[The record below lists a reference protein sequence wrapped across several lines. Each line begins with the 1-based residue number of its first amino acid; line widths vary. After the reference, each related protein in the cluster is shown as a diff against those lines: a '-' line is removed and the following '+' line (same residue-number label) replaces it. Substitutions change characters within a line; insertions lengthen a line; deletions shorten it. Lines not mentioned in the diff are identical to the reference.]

1 MSRVRTSR
9 RRLALAVTVA
19 LAVTTGS
26 LAAGPAVA
34 TTGGAAAGA
43 VAAPARSSQDPA
55 EMLPGSTVIGNG
67 PSGFLTRRT
76 ESGTNIYRWTRYAD
90 GVTTTLP
97 GAGYAGSH
105 GSDLVVRSEG
115 NVHTILDMASGAD
128 PVIIDTAF
136 LGTSG
141 QLVRLAG
148 STLVMR
154 VTRPDGR
161 GEAHLVSKPGDTVVD
176 RVVTGLPADG
186 SIRRWDMSAP
196 DTLALLYTGTVDGV
210 TGSRVALVDVATA
223 AIVEDRATPGA
234 GLSGDVSVSAS
245 HLAWAEKSPSG
256 DATTLAVARRG
267 QTEVERVP
275 LGRGAL
281 LTELTGDWVTYAVP
295 GGTTASAPNP
305 LHALTARSLTTG
317 RTVELLDTVTVIRPE
332 ADGGLLVQ
340 GGTTEH
346 GEGLY
351 RIAPGADGAP
361 AATLV
366 ASTGR
371 PIVLQLTGQTV
382 PGTFDFRTSGG
393 DGYLTW
399 QFAAYTGAKVD
410 VELTH
415 TATGQR
421 HTSTSTV
428 DVAGRGLAYWTGLL
442 NGDVAAPNGA
452 YTWKMT
458 ATPTNGIG
466 APVEGTGTLT
476 VDNGQAPHGFSDTG
490 SPDLLV
496 RDGGFLFHY
505 DGRQA
510 LYHGAQNTLKET
522 NIGAG
527 WDAYD
532 QIVTPG
538 NVAGARFADLVARD
552 KTGALWLHTGTG
564 GGTGTPV
571 FSPRTKIG
579 GGWQIYDKLTGGSD
593 LDGDGHPDLVAT
605 DTAGDLWFYKGTGS
619 ATAPFAP
626 RVKTGHGWGIYNKI
640 VATGN
645 IGGGPAGDLVAR
657 DTAGDLWLYLG
668 NGDGTFAA
676 RTKIGGGWNRYD
688 EIIAIGDADRDGR
701 PDLLANGPDGL
712 NDDLALY
719 AGTGNWRTPFG
730 PRSSLYPPAPLTGS
744 YKTLF

>member
-9 RRLALAVTVA
+9 RRLALAVTAA
-19 LAVTTGS
+19 LAVTTGA
-26 LAAGPAVA
+26 LTAGPAA
-34 TTGGAAAGA
+34 ANPGGAAAAA
-43 VAAPARSSQDPA
+43 VAAPAQA
-55 EMLPGSTVIGNG
+55 AQNAVAMLPGSIVMGNG
-67 PSGFLTRRT
+67 PSGFLTRTQERT
-76 ESGTNIYRWTRYAD
+76 GYVYRWTRYAD

-97 GAGYAGSH
+97 GSGYAGTL
-105 GSDLVVRSEG
+105 GADLVVRSEG
-115 NVHTILDMASGAD
+115 NVRTILDMSSGAE
-128 PVIIDTAF
+128 PVVIDTAF

-141 QLVRLAG
+141 ALIRLAG

-154 VTRPDGR
+154 VNRPDGP
-161 GEAHLVSKPGDTVVD
+161 GGDVHLVSKPGDTVVD
-176 RVVTGLPADG
+176 HKVTGLPADAA
-186 SIRRWDMSAP
+186 IRRYDMSTP

-223 AIVEDRATPGA
+223 AIVEDRPASGA
-234 GLSGDVSVSAS
+234 GLSGDVSVSAT

-267 QTEVERVP
+267 QTEVERFP
-275 LGRGAL
+275 LGTGTL
-281 LTELTGDWVTYAVP
+281 LTELTGDWVTYGVP
-295 GGTTASAPNP
+295 GGVTASVPNP
-305 LHALTARSLTTG
+305 LYALAARSLTTG
-317 RTVELLDTVTVIRPE
+317 QTVKLLDTVTTIRPE

-340 GGTTEH
+340 GGTIEH

-351 RIAPGADGAP
+351 RIAPGADGTP

-366 ASTGR
+366 ASTGL
-371 PIVLQLTGQTV
+371 PIVPQLTGQTV
-382 PGTFDFRTSGG
+382 PGTFDFRTSRG

-410 VELTH
+410 VVLTH

-421 HTSTSTV
+421 WTSTTPV
-428 DVAGRGLAYWTGLL
+428 DVAARGLAYWTGLF
-442 NGDVAAPNGA
+442 DDFTTAANGA

-466 APVEGTGTLT
+466 VPVERTGTLT

-490 SPDLLV
+490 SPDLVV
-496 RDGGFLFHY
+496 RDGGSLFLY

-510 LYHGAQNTLKET
+510 LYHNAQSELRET

-527 WDAYD
+527 WGAYD
-532 QIVTPG
+532 QILTPG

-552 KTGALWLHTGTG
+552 TTGALWLHTGTG
-564 GGTGTPV
+564 KNA
-571 FSPRTKIG
+571 FSARTKIG
-579 GGWQIYDKLTGGSD
+579 GGWQIYNKITGGSD
-593 LDGDGHPDLVAT
+593 LDGDGRPDLVAT

-640 VATGN
+640 VATGQ

-676 RTKIGGGWNRYD
+676 RTRIGGGWYAYD
-688 EIIAIGDADRDGR
+688 EIVAIGDADRDGR
-701 PDLLANGPDGL
+701 PDLLATGPGSDE
-712 NDDLALY
+712 LALY
-719 AGTGNWRTPFG
+719 SGTGNWSTPFA
-730 PRSSLYPPAPLTGS
+730 PRAMLHAPAPVSNWTS
-744 YKTLF
+744 TLF

>member
-9 RRLALAVTVA
+9 RRLALAVTAA
-19 LAVTTGS
+19 LAVTTGALTAGS
-26 LAAGPAVA
+26 AAANP
-34 TTGGAAAGA
+34 GGAATAA
-43 VAAPARSSQDPA
+43 VAAPAQA
-55 EMLPGSTVIGNG
+55 AQNAVAMLPGSIVMGNG
-67 PSGFLTRRT
+67 PSGFLTRT
-76 ESGTNIYRWTRYAD
+76 QEGTGYVYRWTRYAD

-97 GAGYAGSH
+97 GSGYAGTL
-105 GSDLVVRSEG
+105 GTDLVVRSEG
-115 NVHTILDMASGAD
+115 NVRTILDMSSGAE
-128 PVIIDTAF
+128 PVVIDTAF

-141 QLVRLAG
+141 ALIRLAG

-154 VTRPDGR
+154 VNRPDGP
-161 GEAHLVSKPGDTVVD
+161 GGDVHLVSKPGDTVVD
-176 RVVTGLPADG
+176 HKVTGLPADAA
-186 SIRRWDMSAP
+186 IRRYDMSTP

-223 AIVEDRATPGA
+223 AIVEDRPASGA
-234 GLSGDVSVSAS
+234 GLSGDVSVSAT

-275 LGRGAL
+275 LGTGTL
-281 LTELTGDWVTYAVP
+281 LTELTGDWVTYGVP
-295 GGTTASAPNP
+295 GGVTASVPNP
-305 LHALTARSLTTG
+305 LYALAARSLTTG
-317 RTVELLDTVTVIRPE
+317 QTVKLLDTVTTIRPE

-340 GGTTEH
+340 GGTIEH

-351 RIAPGADGAP
+351 RIAPGADGTP

-366 ASTGR
+366 ASTGL
-371 PIVLQLTGQTV
+371 PIVPQLTGQTV
-382 PGTFDFRTSGG
+382 PGTFDFRTSRG

-410 VELTH
+410 VVLTH

-421 HTSTSTV
+421 WTSTTPV
-428 DVAGRGLAYWTGLL
+428 DVAARGLAYWTGLF
-442 NGDVAAPNGA
+442 DDFTTAANGA

-466 APVEGTGTLT
+466 VPVERTGTLT

-490 SPDLLV
+490 SPDLVV
-496 RDGGFLFHY
+496 RDGGALFLY

-510 LYHGAQNTLKET
+510 LYHNAQSELRET
-522 NIGAG
+522 DIGSG
-527 WDAYD
+527 WGAYD
-532 QIVTPG
+532 QILTPG

-552 KTGALWLHTGTG
+552 TTGALWLHTGTG
-564 GGTGTPV
+564 KNA
-571 FSPRTKIG
+571 FSARTKIG
-579 GGWQIYDKLTGGSD
+579 GGWQIYNRITGGSD
-593 LDGDGHPDLVAT
+593 LDGDGRPDLVAT

-640 VATGN
+640 VATGQ

-676 RTKIGGGWNRYD
+676 RTRIGGGWYAYD
-688 EIIAIGDADRDGR
+688 EIVAIGDADRDGR
-701 PDLLANGPDGL
+701 PDLLATGPGSDE
-712 NDDLALY
+712 LALY
-719 AGTGNWRTPFG
+719 SGTGNWSTPFA
-730 PRSSLYPPAPLTGS
+730 PRAMLHAPAPVSNWTS
-744 YKTLF
+744 TLF